1 MEHKNLLIFIDGKD
15 KTDEIA
21 SIELINEKYQITFS
35 NSEKI
40 YAYSP
45 SRIKTLKLIKK
56 INPENHIVKIN
67 DREKSD
73 IKTILDF
80 GSVYKIIFENNQ
92 HKLYDCDEISIQ
104 NNCLCFPNI
113 KKLVA
118 CFSEIAHNVGI
129 ENDGTNLLK
138 TQYDKLDEISE
149 ESIASKYLDSTSD
162 IEFLAFPGTLIY
174 PFGINQ
180 SQKIAVEQ
188 AFSSRASVVQGPPGT
203 GKTQTILNILAN
215 ILCREKNA
223 AVVSNNNPA
232 MQNIVD
238 KLNRQKLSFLT
249 AFLGS
254 NKNKENFIENSQIQ
268 YPDMTEWQME
278 EEDKKLLLSE
288 ISALT
293 QEIDE
298 LFHAKNRLAE
308 IEQEFLTLTPEQH
321 YFNEYF
327 LNRQN
332 IFSVPVGK
340 LTVKTILSLWL
351 EFEKY
356 AAKGKQPNI
365 FQKISLFFKFNRQL
379 SKLFSYSPSEVI
391 PFLQKEYYTAKTA
404 ELNDEK
410 EKLTALLKRKDFSEK
425 NEELAQK
432 SMQYFKAV
440 LANKYDFKKAR
451 PHFAVSDLKKNSKDV
466 ITEYPIILSTT
477 HSIRNSLSPDY
488 IYDYLII
495 DEASQVD
502 LVTGT
507 LALTCAKNIVVVGD
521 KKQLPNVVPSD
532 KTAAIEAIQK
542 EFDIAPQYSYT
553 KHSLLSSILTKWQ
566 NIPVT
571 LLREHY
577 RCHPKI
583 INFCNQKFYNGQL
596 IVMTEDHNEPN
607 VLSVIQTGPGNHARD
622 RVNTRQID
630 IITQELIPKMEKS
643 SYESIGIIA
652 PYRDQAEELSRSV
665 AETAHSKSYEID
677 TVHKFQGREQDAII
691 ISTVDNN
698 ITQFVDDPK
707 MLNVAV
713 SRAVKSLTVI
723 IHDNA
728 QNACTN
734 YADLIRYIQF
744 NGCEL
749 KTTQIRSVFDMLY
762 NDFNEERKNYLR
774 KHKRISEYDSENLM
788 YALLTEILQKEEFIG
803 FRCTPH
809 VGLSSIFKDLSKLDG
824 REKDFVQNPY
834 SHTDFLIIS
843 KMDKIPVLAIEVDG
857 VTYHRKESIQHKRDT
872 LKDEI
877 FKKYNIPLLR
887 LRTDGSNE
895 REKIENCLKR
905 VAENSY

>member
-1 MEHKNLLIFIDGKD
+1 MENNNLLIFIDGKD

-21 SIELINEKYQITFS
+21 SIELMNEKYQITFS
-35 NSEKI
+35 NSEKT

-45 SRIKTLKLIKK
+45 GRIKTLKLIKK
-56 INPENHIVKIN
+56 INPETHIVKIN
-67 DREKSD
+67 NSGKPD
-73 IKTILDF
+73 IKAVLDF
-80 GSVYKIIFENNQ
+80 GSVYKIIFANNQ
-92 HKLYDCDEISIQ
+92 YKLYDCDEISIQ
-104 NNCLCFPNI
+104 NNCLYFPHI
-113 KKLVA
+113 KKLLA
-118 CFSEIAHNVGI
+118 CFSEIADNVGL

-138 TQYDKLDEISE
+138 AQYDKLDEISG
-149 ESIASKYLDSTSD
+149 ESIAAKYLDSSSD
-162 IEFLAFPGTLIY
+162 IEFLDFPGTLIY

-180 SQKIAVEQ
+180 SQKTAVEQ

-215 ILCREKNA
+215 IVCRGKSA

-232 MQNIVD
+232 MQNIAD
-238 KLNRQKLSFLT
+238 KLNRQNLSFLT

-254 NKNKENFIENSQIQ
+254 SENKCKFIENQKAQ
-268 YPDMTEWQME
+268 YPDMTAWQTE
-278 EEDKKLLLSE
+278 EEEKNRLLSE

-293 QEIDE
+293 REIDE

-308 IEQEFLTLTPEQH
+308 IEQEFLALTPEQH

-332 IFSVPVGK
+332 IFSVPVSN
-340 LTVKTILSLWL
+340 LSVKTVLSLWL

-365 FQKISLFFKFNRQL
+365 FQKIFLCFKFNRRL
-379 SKLFSYSPSEVI
+379 SKLFSYTPAEVI

-404 ELNDEK
+404 ELNAEK
-410 EKLTALLKRKDFSEK
+410 EKLSALLKKKDFPEK
-425 NEELAQK
+425 NKELSQK

-440 LANKYDFKKAR
+440 LADKYDFKKAR
-451 PHFAVSDLKKNSKDV
+451 PHFEISDLKKNSDTV
-466 ITEYPIILSTT
+466 LTEYPIILSTT
-477 HSIRNSLSPDY
+477 HSIRNSLSPDC

-502 LVTGT
+502 IVTGT

-521 KKQLPNVVPSD
+521 RKQLPNVIPSA
-532 KTAAIEAIQK
+532 KILALETIQK
-542 EFDIAPQYSYT
+542 EFGIPPQYSYT
-553 KHSLLSSILTKWQ
+553 KHSLLSSISAKWQ

-583 INFCNQKFYNGQL
+583 INFCNQKFYDGQL
-596 IVMTEDHNEPN
+596 IIMTEDHNEAD
-607 VLSVIQTGPGNHARD
+607 VLSVIQTGPGNHAREH
-622 RVNTRQID
+622 VNTRQID
-630 IITQELIPKMEKS
+630 IITQELMPKMEKS
-643 SYESIGIIA
+643 SYESIGIIT
-652 PYRDQAEELSRSV
+652 PYRDQAEEIARSV
-665 AETAHSKSYEID
+665 AETVHSKKYETD

-691 ISTVDNN
+691 ISTVDNAV
-698 ITQFVDDPK
+698 TEFVDDPK

-713 SRAVKSLTVI
+713 SRAVKSLTLI

-774 KHKRISEYDSENLM
+774 KHKKISEYDSENLM
-788 YALLTEILQKEEFIG
+788 YALLTEILRKEEFIG

-809 VGLSSIFKDLSKLDG
+809 VGLSAIFKDLSKLNE

-843 KMDKIPVLAIEVDG
+843 KMDKMPVLAIEVDG

-895 REKIENCLKR
+895 RKKIENCLKR
-905 VAENSY
+905 FAENSY